1 MTRPDDAQFLAG
13 LKPASGLCDGLGIA
27 DEHRHQQLAP
37 GFSSCALGQW
47 FQRVLDQHA
56 GRQLHRR
63 SVVLEGLDGLD
74 ANAEAGEA
82 LAVGTQAFRSPAQA
96 AVGVQPVKRFV
107 LFLQSG
113 SPPKA
118 AVSTLNPI
126 PTGTHPSPW
135 GVVRL
140 HFDWRCIM
148 NREDWRGFYRWLG
161 TASLEELREKL
172 QKIEALL
179 AALKDRFVR
188 ADALKMRREIEA
200 EILGRVRGS
209 GD

>member
-74 ANAEAGEA
+74 ANAEAGESA
-82 LAVGTQAFRSPAQA
+82 CGRYASLPQSSSGGRRRPAGKTVRLVLA
-96 AVGVQPVKRFV
+96 KRFSS
-107 LFLQSG
+107 QSG
-113 SPPKA
+113 GEHIESHLNGDASVPMGRGASP
-118 AVSTLNPI
+118 
-126 PTGTHPSPW
+126 
-135 GVVRL
+135 
-140 HFDWRCIM
+140 F
-148 NREDWRGFYRWLG
+148 
-161 TASLEELREKL
+161 
-172 QKIEALL
+172 
-179 AALKDRFVR
+179 
-188 ADALKMRREIEA
+188 
-200 EILGRVRGS
+200 
-209 GD
+209 